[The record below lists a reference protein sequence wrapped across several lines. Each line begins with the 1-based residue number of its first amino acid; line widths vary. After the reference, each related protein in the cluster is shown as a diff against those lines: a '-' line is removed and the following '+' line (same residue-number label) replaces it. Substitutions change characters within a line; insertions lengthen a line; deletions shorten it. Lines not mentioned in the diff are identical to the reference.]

1 MGQIMGVGGARFLNS
16 MRSLPEFQAY
26 ENSEESGSMRIL
38 GLLKGTT
45 FAEGPESLVTSVIV
59 PVIVYIRS
67 HHKTEFAV

>member
-16 MRSLPEFQAY
+16 MRSLPELY

-59 PVIVYIRS
+59 PVIVFIRS
-67 HHKTEFAV
+67 HYKTEFAV

>member
-16 MRSLPEFQAY
+16 MRSLPELY